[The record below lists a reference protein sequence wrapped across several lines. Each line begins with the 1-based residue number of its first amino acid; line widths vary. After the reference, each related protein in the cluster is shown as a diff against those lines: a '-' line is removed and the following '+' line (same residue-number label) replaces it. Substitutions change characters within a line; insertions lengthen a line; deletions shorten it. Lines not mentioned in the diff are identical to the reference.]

1 MQEGQKYLRYCPIC
15 AKNPKLA
22 EKIGATYYIPGY
34 VDTWINDDIDWCESH
49 IERHKTQQLDFL
61 CEDYR
66 TIVHVTTDP
75 SFLEAMIDL
84 KKKDPIEFQMKMSQ
98 LRTQVTQQEA
108 EANKVHCPKCRS
120 TDIGVTTRGYS
131 AFWGFIG
138 SGKTMNVCKN
148 CGYKWRP

>member
-1 MQEGQKYLRYCPIC
+1 MQKYLRVCPIC
-15 AKNPKLA
+15 KKNGDFLSNTKTQYH
-22 EKIGATYYIPGY
+22 INGYI
-34 VDTWINDDIDWCESH
+34 DFHNDDEYELCEKGH
-49 IERHKTQQLDFL
+49 TTQKLDFL
-61 CEDYR
+61 CEDYDVI
-66 TIVHVTTDP
+66 THVTTDP

-98 LRTQVTQQEA
+98 LRTQVAQQEA